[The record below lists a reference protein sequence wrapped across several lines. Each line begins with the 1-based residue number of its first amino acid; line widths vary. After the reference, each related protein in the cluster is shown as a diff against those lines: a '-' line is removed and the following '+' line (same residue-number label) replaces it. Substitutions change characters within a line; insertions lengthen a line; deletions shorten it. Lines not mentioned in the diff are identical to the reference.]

1 MLYHKK
7 KAYILNHLFNIA
19 GLALLFDR
27 SGGKLTPEM
36 ANIIAESHIDC
47 EYCQAHIHHVREIW
61 DEWDLQEEEQFRN
74 DDKLQYQSFYNG
86 FMAPYFGC
94 FSCED
99 TRKGLKAI
107 DMDNDG
113 QVDWKEFLVY
123 IKWAISEYEN
133 FKDVDEL
140 LSIVFRKGIIP
151 AMKDEIVGRN
161 MPKEKT
167 KKKKKE
173 REIKPEFQKPKF
185 ASGKFMVFSMV
196 THLALQ

>member
-1 MLYHKK
+1 
-7 KAYILNHLFNIA
+7 
-19 GLALLFDR
+19 
-27 SGGKLTPEM
+27 M
-36 ANIIAESHIDC
+36 ATIIAKSHLDC
-47 EYCQAHIHHVREIW
+47 EYCQRHIQDVRDIW
-61 DEWDLQEEEQFRN
+61 DEWDIQEITSLQN
-74 DDKLQYQSFYNG
+74 NDKLTYESFYNG

-151 AMKDEIVGRN
+151 AMKDEVIGRKV
-161 MPKEKT
+161 PKKEKP
-167 KKKKKE
+167 KKPKKDRK
-173 REIKPEFQKPKF
+173 IKPEFQKPEF
-185 ASGKFMVFSMV
+185 SASRKFMFLVYDKV
-196 THLALQ
+196 HLLSLRVD